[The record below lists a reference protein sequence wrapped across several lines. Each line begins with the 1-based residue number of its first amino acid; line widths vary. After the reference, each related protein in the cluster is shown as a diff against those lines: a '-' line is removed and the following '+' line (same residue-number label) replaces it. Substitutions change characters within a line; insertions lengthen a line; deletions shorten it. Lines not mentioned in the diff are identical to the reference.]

1 MRAKKEKFELFISVK
16 RTNNRPN
23 DLLNRGAEES
33 VQGKVLPGAT
43 ERADASFSFAS
54 SVSRGPTVMPQKNV
68 GVYHSGRKHLADLL
82 SGLDPAHEEGS
93 SEVLM
98 FWATPEVSSP
108 TVHEGLTR
116 IDGRNRGSVVSA
128 EEKGGFHLVVEGLL
142 EILQSRFFRFPIA
155 PVVPPHGL
163 ICEGLEKGAR
173 ADVPMAREVL
183 ERTEEVENRRSWKDR
198 YPYIEPLEGATVVPP
213 SVRTER

>member
-1 MRAKKEKFELFISVK
+1 MRAKEEKIELFFPIKGPNK
-16 RTNNRPN
+16 RSN
-23 DLLNRGAEES
+23 DLLDRGAEEG
-33 VQGKVLPGAT
+33 VQGKVLPSTA

-54 SVSRGPTVMPQKNV
+54 SVGRGPAVMPQKNV

-116 IDGRNRGSVVSA
+116 IDGGNRGSVVSA
-128 EEKGGFHLVVEGLL
+128 EEKRGFHLVVEGLL

-183 ERTEEVENRRSWKDR
+183 ERTEEVEDRRSWKDR